1 MNFGLDFGSIGI
13 VKTLCVT
20 YMNVFMMYMG
30 KLVGMCKLC
39 FMNMA
44 KFCGY
49 VHGYICGYWQILW
62 VLWKNFVGY
71 VRIYLCMKL

>member
-13 VKTLCVT
+13 VKNLCLV
-20 YMNVFMMYMG
+20 YVNVFMMYVE

-39 FMNMA
+39 FMDMA

-49 VHGYICGYWQILW
+49 VHGYFCGYEQILW
-62 VLWKNFVGY
+62 VCDVDSWEICVVMILA
-71 VRIYLCMKL
+71 M

>member
-49 VHGYICGYWQILW
+49 VHGYICGY
-62 VLWKNFVGY
+62 
-71 VRIYLCMKL
+71 